1 MTNIVLYA
9 ATVLIW
15 GSSWLAI
22 KYQLGVV
29 APEVS
34 LFYRFTIAAAVML
47 AICALRRRPMRFTPG
62 DHAMMAVQGLFLF
75 SANYLL
81 IYLGTQYLTSGLVA
95 VAFSTVVV
103 MNIFGGA
110 LLLKVPIRPRMV
122 LGAVLGLGGVSLVF
136 WPELETFDPARG
148 GGLGLL
154 LVLAGTLSA
163 SLGMLTSAG
172 NQKRR
177 LPVIETNA
185 FGMAYGALFL
195 WLFTLIGGSE
205 YNFDPS
211 FIYVG
216 SLVFLAVPA
225 SVIAFWTYLTLL
237 GRIGADRAGYATV
250 LFPIIALGL
259 STLFEGFA
267 WTTPAIGGVVLV
279 LLGNV
284 LALSGSAVIKGAS
297 PGT

>member
-1 MTNIVLYA
+1 MTNFLLYA

-34 LFYRFTIAAAVML
+34 LVYRFAIAAAVML
-47 AICALRRRPMRFTPG
+47 AFCALGRRHMRFTPG
-62 DHAMMAVQGLFLF
+62 AHAMMALQGLFLF
-75 SANYLL
+75 STNYFL
-81 IYLGTQYLTSGLVA
+81 IYLGTQYLASGLVA

-110 LLLKVPIRPRMV
+110 LLLKAPIRPRVV
-122 LGAVLGLGGVSLVF
+122 LGAVLGLAGIAMVF
-136 WPELETFDPARG
+136 WPEFETFDPG
-148 GGLGLL
+148 QDGGLGLG

-163 SLGMLTSAG
+163 SLGMLTSAR

-185 FGMAYGALFL
+185 FGMAYGVMFL
-195 WLFTLIGGSE
+195 WLFTLIRGSE
-205 YNFDPS
+205 YTFDPS
-211 FIYVG
+211 FLYVG

-225 SVIAFWTYLTLL
+225 SVVAFWTYLTLL
-237 GRIGADRAGYATV
+237 GRIGPDRAGYASV

-259 STLFEGFA
+259 STLFEGFE
-267 WTTPAIGGVVLV
+267 WTSAAISGMVLV

-284 LALSGSAVIKGAS
+284 LALTGSAVIKGRS
-297 PGT
+297 PRT